1 MLRKLLWTGVNA
13 AMLVVAR
20 KATIKVWR
28 VVTGEEPPVAK
39 K

>member
-1 MLRKLLWTGVNA
+1 MLRKVLWTGVNA
-13 AMLVVAR
+13 GMLVLTR
-20 KATIKVWR
+20 KVTIKVWR

>member
-13 AMLVVAR
+13 AVLVLSR